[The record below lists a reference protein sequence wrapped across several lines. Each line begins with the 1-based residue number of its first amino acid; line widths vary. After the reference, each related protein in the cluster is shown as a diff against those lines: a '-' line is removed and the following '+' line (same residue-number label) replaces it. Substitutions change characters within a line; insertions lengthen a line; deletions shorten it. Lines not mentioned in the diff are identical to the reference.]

1 MISEPT
7 YLAAKMVSHRI
18 VAHFEKQVSLR
29 QNTEGRHIPDRPIV
43 EALIDTAFWA
53 SLRRE
58 EGQEPK
64 ISLAFLPPDMADNSV
79 IFHHKQRFSPYN
91 LVKLSPAVIQ
101 PGIHLGIWMEGDN
114 LCIWGTTNRSE
125 EHTSELQSLMRI
137 SYAVFCLKKQ

>member
-7 YLAAKMVSHRI
+7 YWAAKMVSQRN

-79 IFHHKQRFSPYN
+79 IFHHKRTVERRVGKECFGTCRSRWC
-91 LVKLSPAVIQ
+91 
-101 PGIHLGIWMEGDN
+101 LGN
-114 LCIWGTTNRSE
+114 
-125 EHTSELQSLMRI
+125 
-137 SYAVFCLKKQ
+137 